1 MLYAENGVGEVSG
14 TRFGGGEQADAAG
27 AVGAS
32 NRMEDPTEHPV
43 TTAAQQATAFGSDS
57 LHAREPQLVLP
68 EGEEYNGFT
77 PRRATATVIPP
88 NLFGGDPTRQTAEEE
103 FCGNVPDE
111 SKDDLAI
118 RLRTAGLTFREIGA
132 QMGVDPSMAHRRVKR
147 AMIRRRCE
155 MQDRMEDVRD
165 LEFEKLRIAER
176 ALMPQVAEG
185 DHDAIRLLVRIIEV
199 RKRYLKDLPYER
211 VKDEPWIELMEDD
224 DIPGL
229 DDNNPL
235 EEEMAAE
242 EQTAVDQENETSSL
256 SEAERKITEQTGT
269 VEGTEWF
276 LHHELTPG
284 TPAHLSGM
292 RKLRI
297 ERERLIALKNVLE
310 REASK
315 GASTSQ
321 STSQSKTE
329 SMSKQSATQSRKGAK
344 DRKGKE

>member
-1 MLYAENGVGEVSG
+1 MLCVENGKGDVNG
-14 TRFGGGEQADAAG
+14 TRFGDGEQAAEAG
-27 AVGAS
+27 VGGAGIGVE
-32 NRMEDPTEHPV
+32 NPTARPL
-43 TTAAQQATAFGSDS
+43 TAAAQQTTASCLLPRKLGGTS
-57 LHAREPQLVLP
+57 LLSSHAREPQLLLP
-68 EGEEYNGFT
+68 EGEEYN
-77 PRRATATVIPP
+77 A
-88 NLFGGDPTRQTAEEE
+88 TRQTADEE
-103 FCGNVPDE
+103 FQGNVPDE

-185 DHDAIRLLVRIIEV
+185 DHNAIRLLVRIIEV

-224 DIPGL
+224 EIPGVE
-229 DDNNPL
+229 DDNPM
-235 EEEMAAE
+235 EEVPAAD
-242 EQTAVDQENETSSL
+242 EQAVVDEDSNASSL
-256 SEAERKITEQTGT
+256 TESERKIAQQTGT
-269 VEGTEWF
+269 VEGTEWY

-284 TPAHLSGM
+284 TPSHLAGM

-297 ERERLIALKNVLE
+297 EREKLLALKKVLE
-310 REASK
+310 KE
-315 GASTSQ
+315 GSTSQ
-321 STSQSKTE
+321 STNPSKPRSTGASMRE
-329 SMSKQSATQSRKGAK
+329 SKSKSTGKRRARQSRKDAK
-344 DRKGKE
+344 DRDKRS